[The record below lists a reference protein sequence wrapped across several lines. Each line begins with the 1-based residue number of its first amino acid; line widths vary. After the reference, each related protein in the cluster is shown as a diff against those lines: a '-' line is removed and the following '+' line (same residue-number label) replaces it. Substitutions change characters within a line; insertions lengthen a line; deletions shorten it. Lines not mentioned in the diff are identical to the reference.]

1 MTLALT
7 LADPEA
13 AFRAAT
19 DLATLAQASPAD
31 DLAAARRALD
41 AHDWDRAAALAAL
54 ASARVPTSAE
64 AALLVGLAHFRAHD
78 PAAAIAPFTRAVE
91 NAPHSAAARFNLAG
105 ALYESGHFAD
115 AETRYAEAAE
125 RDPKVAPLALLN
137 AGHAVLDGGRPE
149 RAVEHLRA
157 AEAAASA
164 AGQGPVAD
172 EARSLIASL
181 THRSEHAAAPELQRL
196 THLGTEALRAHRYG
210 EAVDHYRRALDLAA
224 AEGASPAD
232 RAELQYGLG
241 HALWRSND
249 LVAAARALSSAVELA
264 PSEAEFHYML
274 GLVHFDAGADRD
286 AKQALS
292 RAVALGLP
300 PAEARRAADILRT
313 LAETPRGETSRFYVE
328 LRVAGGL
335 DTNVPQSGVVQTAQQ
350 AATGESV
357 VAPFLE
363 GDFDFF
369 WRPAGTARSGFT
381 VEYRFGQLA
390 YLSEELD
397 FYSLQE
403 HDLTISGAWT
413 PTARLTL
420 ELGGGGYLLFNGV
433 ETFTPFQAG
442 GSIGPR
448 ITVREPHGF
457 ETRLRAQH
465 IFKQSLDTN
474 YNYLTGNRDEAGAA
488 ELWRDPRDRLSI
500 GYAFAREG
508 AGVQEVPLNQL
519 EFPDAAPGS
528 YDPNEVYFIPYSY
541 FSHEVALGAARDL
554 PHQFYGSTA
563 LRYEY
568 RDYDEPSHVAAPNG
582 TPFYYRHRRDNR
594 FELDVGV
601 RHPIAYGFD
610 VELAYSFAV
619 NVSTIDNTR
628 PSTPLDYDDK
638 NYTKHV
644 IQLDFG
650 FEY

>member
-105 ALYESGHFAD
+105 ALYE
-115 AETRYAEAAE
+115 
-125 RDPKVAPLALLN
+125 
-137 AGHAVLDGGRPE
+137 

-157 AEAAASA
+157 AETAASA
-164 AGQGPVAD
+164 ANQGPVAD

-350 AATGESV
+350 AATGES
-357 VAPFLE
+357 
-363 GDFDFF
+363 
-369 WRPAGTARSGFT
+369 
-381 VEYRFGQLA
+381 
-390 YLSEELD
+390 
-397 FYSLQE
+397 
-403 HDLTISGAWT
+403 
-413 PTARLTL
+413 
-420 ELGGGGYLLFNGV
+420 
-433 ETFTPFQAG
+433 
-442 GSIGPR
+442 
-448 ITVREPHGF
+448 
-457 ETRLRAQH
+457 
-465 IFKQSLDTN
+465 
-474 YNYLTGNRDEAGAA
+474 
-488 ELWRDPRDRLSI
+488 
-500 GYAFAREG
+500 
-508 AGVQEVPLNQL
+508 
-519 EFPDAAPGS
+519 
-528 YDPNEVYFIPYSY
+528 
-541 FSHEVALGAARDL
+541 
-554 PHQFYGSTA
+554 
-563 LRYEY
+563 
-568 RDYDEPSHVAAPNG
+568 
-582 TPFYYRHRRDNR
+582 
-594 FELDVGV
+594 
-601 RHPIAYGFD
+601 
-610 VELAYSFAV
+610 
-619 NVSTIDNTR
+619 
-628 PSTPLDYDDK
+628 
-638 NYTKHV
+638 
-644 IQLDFG
+644 
-650 FEY
+650 